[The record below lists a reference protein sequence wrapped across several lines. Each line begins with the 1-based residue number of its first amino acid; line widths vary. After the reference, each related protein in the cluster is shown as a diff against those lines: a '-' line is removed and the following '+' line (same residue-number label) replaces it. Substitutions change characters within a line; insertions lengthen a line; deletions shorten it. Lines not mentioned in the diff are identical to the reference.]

1 MYANKLDHIHEMENY
16 YVSRKKIKGKLQK
29 VPCML
34 QLSST
39 LLKTENVM
47 PSRKTSARVWKCISP
62 LCKQVL

>member
-1 MYANKLDHIHEMENY
+1 MENY
-16 YVSRKKIKGKLQK
+16 YVSREKIKGKLQK
-29 VPCML
+29 VPCVL
-34 QLSST
+34 QISST